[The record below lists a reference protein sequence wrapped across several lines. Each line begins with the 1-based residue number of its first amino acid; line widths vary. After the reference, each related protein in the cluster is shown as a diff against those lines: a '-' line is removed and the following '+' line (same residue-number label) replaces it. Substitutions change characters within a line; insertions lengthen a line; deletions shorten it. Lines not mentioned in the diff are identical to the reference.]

1 MGKLKRKNWQ
11 YQSSKERKVDPG
23 LLSAVNLAMVE
34 WNTRKSV
41 AEKMAVNKEVNDILK
56 ANSMQVSN
64 EFTDWDYGCAALAL
78 HRRYG
83 YDAYECGEFLTA
95 MQDITRDCVSS
106 GMDHADIWDLVR
118 DEIGLDITVED

>member
-34 WNTRKSV
+34 WNARKTV
-41 AEKMAVNKEVNDILK
+41 AKKMAVNKQVNDILRDN
-56 ANSMQVSN
+56 AIQVSN

-83 YDAYECGEFLTA
+83 YDAEECGEFLTEI
-95 MQDITRDCVSS
+95 QDITRDCVSS
-106 GMDHADIWDLVR
+106 GMNHEDIWDLVR
-118 DEIGLDITVED
+118 DEIGLDITVVD

>member
-1 MGKLKRKNWQ
+1 MGKLKTKDWQ
-11 YQSSKERKVDPG
+11 YKSKPKKEVDPG

-34 WNTRKSV
+34 WNTRKTV
-41 AEKMAVNKEVNDILK
+41 AKKMAVNKEVNDILK

-83 YDAYECGEFLTA
+83 YDAEECGEFLTEI
-95 MQDITRDCVSS
+95 QDITRDCVSS
-106 GMDHADIWDLVR
+106 GMNHEDIWDLVR
-118 DEIGLDITVED
+118 DEIVLDITVVD